1 MFNYYPQELINKL
14 NDSNI
19 FVQYAK
25 IIILSFDEKPI
36 KEIQGT
42 ITTGSL
48 SVNGS
53 SAVRR
58 TINLTMSTIQ
68 DDLENLDYIISVNK
82 KIKVFIGY
90 KNTIDDNYDKI
101 IWFPCGLFYINNPS
115 STRSI
120 SGWTITFTGQ
130 DKMVTLNG
138 TVGGVLPA
146 SVTFNETYVYDESG
160 DIIGVEPITFNQMIR
175 EAVIHFGGMDV
186 NKVFVN
192 DVPETAKLLM
202 RWVGDTPLYI
212 NEETGQ
218 LSTNSSLVGQQGYV
232 EYYSGQDVG
241 YRETPF
247 TSVSELTLKPGDTVV
262 TLLDKIV
269 QMLGNFEYFFDL
281 DGNFIFQQK
290 RNFLDIQS
298 PLLELK
304 LSDYFKEYSNEEVI
318 ASFVNSKNLT
328 QIQKNVNYQNLKNEF
343 IIWGKREAAS
353 GAEIDIRYHLVIDD
367 KPSIELANQYMWAL
381 RQNNTIVRYEFTYNS
396 GAPSASGYEVILV
409 GKPCQEWREEL
420 YRRALVAQITNGQY
434 SYYDAELIAE
444 WRKLYDTLNPDW
456 QDGWNPIVTGA
467 NKQWHLL
474 DYWLDFIDLPQ
485 YSVNA
490 IGRRQ
495 IVQVDQDV
503 KTIMRQDPPDV
514 MFLTA
519 EEYAEHNAEYR
530 AIGQV
535 CCQIPEDN
543 LQGRAIWNSLVVSSS
558 GVSAFDKIREQLYQH
573 LSYNTTLTL
582 TCLPRYDLEPNCLI
596 YINDKTSNINGY
608 YVITQFNLPLTYN
621 GTMSITATEALTRI

>member
-1 MFNYYPQELINKL
+1 MRYPQEYIDKL
-14 NDSNI
+14 NASNI
-19 FVQYAK
+19 RVQYAK
-25 IIILSFDEKPI
+25 ILILSFDEKPI
-36 KEIQGT
+36 KEIQGA
-42 ITTGSL
+42 ITSGNL

-58 TINLTMSTIQ
+58 TINLTMATVQ
-68 DDLENLDYIISVNK
+68 EDLENLDYIISLNK

-90 KNTIDDNYDKI
+90 DNPIKDPLNPI
-101 IWFPCGLFYINNPS
+101 IWFPCGLFYISNPS

-120 SGWTITFTGQ
+120 NGWTISFTGQ

-146 SVTFNETYVYDESG
+146 SVTFNETYIYNQSG

-186 NKVFVN
+186 NKIFIN

-218 LSTNSSLVGQQGYV
+218 LSTDSSLKGREGYV
-232 EYYSGQDVG
+232 EYYPGQDVG
-241 YRETPF
+241 YKETPF
-247 TSVSELTLKPGDTVV
+247 TSIDELTLKPGDTVV

-269 QMLGNFEYFFDL
+269 ELLGNFEYFFDL

-290 RNFLDIQS
+290 RNYLDIQS
-298 PLLELK
+298 PLLDLQ
-304 LSDYFKEYSNEEVI
+304 LNDYFQKYSNDKVV
-318 ASFVNSKNLT
+318 ASFTNSEQIT
-328 QIQKNVNYQNLKNEF
+328 QIQKNVNYQNLKNEI
-343 IIWGKREAAS
+343 IIWGKRELSS
-353 GAEIDIRYHLVIDD
+353 GAERDIRYHLVIDE
-367 KPSIELANQYMWAL
+367 KPPIELAGQYMWEL
-381 RQNNTIVRYEFTYNS
+381 KDSNGVTERYEFSYLNQ
-396 GAPSASGYEVILV
+396 APSAPGYTATLV
-409 GKPCQEWREEL
+409 GRPCDEWREEL

-444 WRKLYDTLNPDW
+444 WRKLYNTMNQEW
-456 QDGWNPIVTGA
+456 EDGWNPIVNGT

-485 YSVNA
+485 YSVNE
-490 IGRRQ
+490 IGKRQ
-495 IVQVDQDV
+495 IVKVEPDV
-503 KTIMRQDPPDV
+503 KMIMRQDPPDV

-519 EEYAEHNAEYR
+519 EEYAEHIAEYR

-543 LQGRAIWNSLVVSSS
+543 RQGREIWNGLVVSPT
-558 GVSAFDKIREQLYQH
+558 GASAFDKIRENLYQH

-596 YINDKTSNINGY
+596 YINDKKSNLNGY
-608 YVITQFNLPLTYN
+608 YIISQFSLPLTYD
-621 GTMSITATEALTRI
+621 GTMSIVATEALTRI

>member
-1 MFNYYPQELINKL
+1 MKMPYPQEFLDKL

-19 FVQYAK
+19 RIQYAK

-36 KEIQGT
+36 QEIQGA
-42 ITTGSL
+42 ITAGNL

-58 TINLTMSTIQ
+58 TINLTMTTVQ
-68 DDLENLDYIISVNK
+68 EDLENLDYIISLNK

-90 KNTIDDNYDKI
+90 KNTIDNKYDDI

-120 SGWTITFTGQ
+120 SGWTINFTGQ
-130 DKMVTLNG
+130 DKMVMLNG

-146 SVTFNETYVYDESG
+146 SVTFNETYIYDQSG
-160 DIIGVEPITFNQMIR
+160 NIIGVEPITFNQMIR
-175 EAVIHFGGMDV
+175 EAVIHFGGLDV

-212 NEETGQ
+212 NEQTGQ
-218 LSTNSSLVGQQGYV
+218 ISTNSSLADRDGYV
-232 EYYSGQDVG
+232 EYYPGQDVG
-241 YRETPF
+241 YKETPF
-247 TSVSELTLKPGDTVV
+247 TSIDELTLKPGDTVV

-281 DGNFIFQQK
+281 DGNFVFQQK

-304 LSDYFKEYSNEEVI
+304 ATDYFKEYSNEEVV

-328 QIQKNVNYQNLKNEF
+328 QLQKNVNYQNLKNEF
-343 IIWGKREAAS
+343 IIWGKRELSS
-353 GAEIDIRYHLVIDD
+353 GAERDIRYHLVIDE
-367 KPSIELANQYMWAL
+367 KPPIEIADQYMWAL
-381 RQNNTIVRYEFTYNS
+381 KKNGVIVRYEFSYNS
-396 GAPSASGYEVILV
+396 SAPVASGYEVQLV
-409 GKPCQEWREEL
+409 GKPCHEWREEL
-420 YRRALVAQITNGQY
+420 YRRALVAQITSGQY

-444 WRKLYDTLNPDW
+444 WRKLYDTMNPEWLNY
-456 QDGWNPIVTGA
+456 WNPIVTGV

-474 DYWLDFIDLPQ
+474 DYWLDFIDLPE
-485 YSVNA
+485 YSVNE

-495 IVQVDQDV
+495 IVKVEQDV
-503 KTIMRQDPPDV
+503 NTIMRQDPPDV
-514 MFLTA
+514 MFLTS

-535 CCQIPEDN
+535 VCQIPEDN
-543 LQGRAIWNSLVVSSS
+543 FQGREIWNGLVVSPTEI
-558 GVSAFDKIREQLYQH
+558 SAFDKIRENLYQH
-573 LSYNTTLTL
+573 LSYNTSITL

-596 YINDKTSNINGY
+596 YINDKESNINGY

-621 GTMSITATEALTRI
+621 GTMSITATEALTRV